1 MSELEDK
8 NTEVE
13 EQQESTKKINLENF
27 LGDENAEFIDKNKS
41 LIKISTIALAV
52 IVLGWFSYT
61 VLYQNY
67 VVAPE
72 NEKSL
77 TAIWKQEAAAFD
89 NNDWN
94 SLINGDSLQTF
105 KGLEKVVTQY
115 SGYAGGKLAAYDLG
129 IAYLNTGDYEKAIE
143 SLSNV
148 DFNDEI
154 IATIALGGIGD
165 AYLQLGE
172 IKKAGNYYE
181 QAYKRRDNELTTPIY
196 MMKSAFTLEMDENYE
211 VAQKTYQEL
220 IEKYPSSPLSIT
232 AEKYLESLKLGSPVY
247 KPVYQEK

>member
-8 NTEVE
+8 NAEVV

-27 LGDENAEFIDKNKS
+27 LSDESAEFIDKNRS
-41 LIKISTIALAV
+41 LIKIGTTALVVLIA
-52 IVLGWFSYT
+52 GWFSYS
-61 VLYQNY
+61 VLYENY
-67 VVAPE
+67 VVAPK

-77 TAIWKQEAAAFD
+77 AAIWKQEAAAFD

-94 SLINGDSLQTF
+94 SLISGDSLQTF
-105 KGLEKVVTQY
+105 KGLQKAVDQY
-115 SGYAGGKLAAYDLG
+115 SGYAGGKLAEYDLG
-129 IAYLNTGDYEKAIE
+129 IAYLNTGDYKKAIE

-172 IKKAGNYYE
+172 IKKAGDYYQ
-181 QAYKRRDNELTTPIY
+181 QAYRRRDNELTTPMY
-196 MMKSAFTLEMDENYE
+196 MMKSAFTLEMDENYAA
-211 VAQKTYQEL
+211 AQKTYQEL
-220 IEKYPSSPLSIT
+220 IEKYPTSPLSIT

-247 KPVYQEK
+247 KPVYQEE